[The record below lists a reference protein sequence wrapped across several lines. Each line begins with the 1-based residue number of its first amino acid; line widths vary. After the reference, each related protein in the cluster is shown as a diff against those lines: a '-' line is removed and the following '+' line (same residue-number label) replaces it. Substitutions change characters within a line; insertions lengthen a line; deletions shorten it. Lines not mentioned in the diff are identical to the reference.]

1 MSRLLA
7 PIEFAAM
14 GSRSCTLHVVALRE
28 YNGCMAGR
36 SFVVLKHVDAVN
48 RTGLHAEIAAGAFG
62 FDYRV
67 H

>member
-1 MSRLLA
+1 M
-7 PIEFAAM
+7 
-14 GSRSCTLHVVALRE
+14 HVVTVRE
-28 YNGCMAGR
+28 YNGCVARR

-48 RTGLHAEIAAGAFG
+48 RTGLNAEIAAGAFG